1 MESRIKRTQRDYT
14 VAFKLAVVEQV
25 EKDELTYK
33 QAQAKC
39 GR

>member
-33 QAQAKC
+33 C
-39 GR
+39 VFRRT

>member
-14 VAFKLAVVEQV
+14 VAFKLAVVEQM

-33 QAQAKC
+33 QAQTKC